1 MKLSP
6 SLLSADFARLLDEA
20 QSVEKL
26 VDRFHWDVMD
36 GHFVPNLTFGP
47 PVVNALRSKLSI
59 PFDIH
64 LMIDRPSVYA
74 PQFMVNPDDA
84 IIFHIESHP
93 DPTETFR
100 IISEAGARCG
110 ITLKPGTSLKT
121 IEPYLDYVSM
131 VLVMSVEPGFGGQ
144 AFLPDSLSRI
154 RSLKDLIDTR
164 NIDISVDGG
173 INASTIG
180 SIALAGADIAVA
192 GSAIFGSEDRTT
204 AIEELR
210 KAAA

>member
-20 QSVEKL
+20 QSVEGS

-47 PVVNALRSKLSI
+47 PVVNALRNKLRL

-64 LMIDRPSVYA
+64 LMIDHPAFYA
-74 PQFMVNPDDA
+74 PQFIVNPDDA
-84 IIFHIESHP
+84 IIFHIEAQP
-93 DPTETFR
+93 DPSKAFR
-100 IISEAGARCG
+100 VIAEQGARCG
-110 ITLKPGTSLKT
+110 VTLKPGTLLET
-121 IEPYLDYVSM
+121 IEPYLDHVSM

-144 AFLPDSLSRI
+144 AFLPTSLSRI
-154 RSLKDLIDTR
+154 RLLKDLIGTR
-164 NIDISVDGG
+164 NIEISVDGG

-180 SIALAGADIAVA
+180 SIAQAGADIAVV
-192 GSAIFGSEDRTT
+192 GSAIFGAADRAA
-204 AIEELR
+204 AISQLR
-210 KAAA
+210 KASS